1 MNEETT
7 LPTEASAA
15 PEPTTAAESTIQETT
30 EILDWSVMA
39 TEETTEEIIIT
50 LDDLHSVGSDLLHA
64 DLFGSFLICGTLIG
78 LALLRNIHGT

>member
-7 LPTEASAA
+7 LPTEVLAA

-39 TEETTEEIIIT
+39 TEETTAEVVISLE
-50 LDDLHSVGSDLLHA
+50 DLHSVESNLAHV
-64 DLFGSFLICGTLIG
+64 DLFGSFLICGTLVG
-78 LALLRNIHGT
+78 LALLRNRHAD